1 MLVNVE
7 GQIKPKV
14 SIMLSIAAISN
25 ALPKEWPRE
34 NPTHEEAK
42 TIKISVGYNK
52 NHIRILIPNKVILI
66 EAITMNYNFYHILLE
81 WCVRFRELA

>member
-1 MLVNVE
+1 MLVNVT

-14 SIMLSIAAISN
+14 SIVLSTAAIAN
-25 ALPKEWPRE
+25 ALPEEWPRE
-34 NPTHEEAK
+34 NPTQEEAE

-66 EAITMNYNFYHILLE
+66 EAITMNYNCYHILLE